1 MKMSKKSFCGILA
14 ILLVIL
20 LVLAGYAYTKTDLFK
35 SSESLFYKYA
45 AQNLELYPKMD
56 YNSTLQNM
64 NNLKEKDYTLVG
76 DMKIKVNGNSQQVQ
90 SMKAIE
96 DLKLD
101 YKTVKVKQDSESEI
115 NIMYSDKELLKI
127 NTKSEENK
135 FGIKVDGIYDKY
147 IAVQNENLKGLFGKL
162 GMETEE
168 IPDKIETIDLY
179 NLLYISKE
187 DINTIKQ
194 NYQDIIKNSIAKEK
208 YTSEKNV
215 KTTINNTTV
224 KTNSYKLK
232 LTEKELIEII
242 KKMLETLKNDEIL
255 LNLVESKMKKIN
267 PVSTEFSKEE
277 LQDKVDKQINK
288 MNSYLN
294 NADEQNYI
302 EIIVY
307 ESNGKT
313 LKTEMKL
320 FDDGEEEDKISIELQ
335 KDGDKVIAEVSQEES
350 GKKIVAFTMTKIE
363 NNSGNS
369 KNLEYECSVDED
381 GIKSIIAIKY
391 VKNEEN
397 TNLDIKFGTDEAEI
411 TLEINEKLEFT
422 SNEKIEK
429 MNENN
434 TIILNDKT
442 QEEIAKI
449 FEDVITNAQN
459 LLVKKVQ
466 LLGINSSSFSG
477 MNSSPLDGIEE
488 NEDAQKYMEL
498 IEKYKNGEITE
509 EQLNKEID
517 ELGL

>member
-1 MKMSKKSFCGILA
+1 
-14 ILLVIL
+14 
-20 LVLAGYAYTKTDLFK
+20 
-35 SSESLFYKYA
+35 
-45 AQNLELYPKMD
+45 
-56 YNSTLQNM
+56 
-64 NNLKEKDYTLVG
+64 
-76 DMKIKVNGNSQQVQ
+76 
-90 SMKAIE
+90 
-96 DLKLD
+96 
-101 YKTVKVKQDSESEI
+101 
-115 NIMYSDKELLKI
+115 
-127 NTKSEENK
+127 
-135 FGIKVDGIYDKY
+135 
-147 IAVQNENLKGLFGKL
+147 
-162 GMETEE
+162 
-168 IPDKIETIDLY
+168 
-179 NLLYISKE
+179 
-187 DINTIKQ
+187 
-194 NYQDIIKNSIAKEK
+194 
-208 YTSEKNV
+208 
-215 KTTINNTTV
+215 
-224 KTNSYKLK
+224 
-232 LTEKELIEII
+232 
-242 KKMLETLKNDEIL
+242 MLETLKNDEIL

-466 LLGINSSSFSG
+466 LLGINPSSFSG